1 MITKK
6 YIHESETW
14 PAFTWD
20 AATVSVVL
28 ERVNRHIGQ
37 MAGRL
42 AVIGFEGMMQT
53 TLESITHD
61 IVASSEIEGVAL
73 NTQEVRS
80 SVARKLGI
88 TIKDEREPSHYI
100 NGVVSMMLDAVMK
113 FDEPL
118 THERLFGW
126 HAALFPT
133 GYSDM
138 EPIDV
143 AKYRNHPMKVISG
156 TFGRERVHYVAPE
169 AERVSG
175 EMETFLQ
182 WFNDQ
187 HNHPASLVKSAIAHL
202 WFVAIHPFDDGNGR
216 ISRALSDMVLSQTD
230 GSRFRYFSISREINR
245 EKKHYY
251 DILERTTSRTSNDLT
266 EWILWYLGCIDNA
279 VTESETLLSG
289 VLSKSRFWQQHAGVA
304 LSERQQAGLNIFLD
318 GYEAKLSVKNWAR
331 LLEVSQDTASR
342 DVKDLVAKQILRPVK
357 GRVRDVSYAIIYS
370 NEEELL
376 SHLTDLAIEEAGDY
390 NYLTAIYDNMQQ
402 LRERITALD
411 YERCQQGEF
420 DLQALAC
427 KYFAYI
433 R

>member
-143 AKYRNHPMKVISG
+143 AQYRNHPMKVISG

-169 AERVSG
+169 AERVPG

-187 HNHPASLVKSAIAHL
+187 HNYPASLVKSAIAHL
-202 WFVAIHPFDDGNGR
+202 WFVTIHPFDDGNGR

-251 DILERTTSRTSNDLT
+251 DILERTTSRTSSDLT

-289 VLSKSRFWQQHAGVA
+289 VLSKARFWQSHAGVA
-304 LSERQQAGLNIFLD
+304 LSERQQTGLNIFLD

-331 LLEVSQDTASR
+331 LLDVSQDTASR

-376 SHLTDLAIEEAGDY
+376 SHLSELNIEETSDQH
-390 NYLTAIYDNMQQ
+390 YLTAIYDNMQQ

-433 R
+433 G